1 VWKRQRLQLIRRAS
15 SKFQTIEFF
24 LVTQS
29 LYLQNNLSSTCCGH
43 AIYLV
48 NENSPLLCNVH
59 SLAEFDEL
67 FEGLSR
73 RFGANLSS
81 AKYIFSQVHSDSAS
95 IPRFAGAAL
104 SDMTKQDRAKTSNL
118 I

>member
-1 VWKRQRLQLIRRAS
+1 M
-15 SKFQTIEFF
+15 
-24 LVTQS
+24 
-29 LYLQNNLSSTCCGH
+29 
-43 AIYLV
+43 YLV
-48 NENSPLLCNVH
+48 YKNAVLCNVH

-95 IPRFAGAAL
+95 KPPLAGAVYCQ
-104 SDMTKQDRAKTSNL
+104 T
-118 I
+118 

>member
-1 VWKRQRLQLIRRAS
+1 LFTLPREKSEDSSS
-15 SKFQTIEFF
+15 SKGHLQRSKPGFEFF

-29 LYLQNNLSSTCCGH
+29 LYLQNDVSSTCCGH

-81 AKYIFSQVHSDSAS
+81 AKYIFSQVHCDSAS
-95 IPRFAGAAL
+95 KPPLAGAVYYQ
-104 SDMTKQDRAKTSNL
+104 T
-118 I
+118 